1 MCLQEFRRRIIFTG
15 TAARRKKTDPEPL
28 RRSPV
33 QTVGEKAAAEHKNI
47 RFSAIDIQESALFV
61 QAVMIKLR
69 SAERDFARITVET
82 FRDIL
87 P

>member
-1 MCLQEFRRRIIFTG
+1 MGLQEFRRRIIFTG
-15 TAARRKKTDPEPL
+15 AAARRKKTDPEPL

-33 QTVGEKAAAEHKNI
+33 KTMGEKVAAEHKDI

-69 SAERDFARITVET
+69 STECDLAE
-82 FRDIL
+82 
-87 P
+87 